1 MNLKPSE
8 NTSIYGYKYFFNEI
22 IQLYNNR
29 KMPNKILLSGKK
41 GSGKSTFA
49 YHLVNFFLSKDEE
62 LKYDLI
68 ENKIKLEN
76 LKNFVAIIG
85 EAPNL
90 KDWEFFAAKPAR
102 DWDYVLEMYD
112 SFMVKQRINIADWEY
127 LFRMTPNFKIRILIY
142 AENIDFLDEDDKR
155 SASDFVVNS
164 IIGEAD
170 KIDYID
176 SIEFISFVN
185 ETQDDDI
192 KSIVE
197 MRFEFE
203 QLLDKM

>member
-1 MNLKPSE
+1 MTSAQLK
-8 NTSIYGYKYFFNEI
+8 
-22 IQLYNNR
+22 
-29 KMPNKILLSGKK
+29 NKIDEFWNWFVANEEKFRIITDPHLAREMLDNQILQFGVFSWEIGE
-41 GSGKSTFA
+41 GKSKPHTLTISPNGNA
-49 YHLVNFFLSKDEE
+49 NMLRRSQ
-62 LKYDLI
+62 
-68 ENKIKLEN
+68 
-76 LKNFVAIIG
+76 AIIG

-185 ETQDDDI
+185 ETQDDYI